1 MRMGQELEDRDYVD
15 EREFLKR
22 LRAETRLVSDCFR
35 DERFETFDPPMIG
48 AEVEAWLLDDNWLPA
63 PENEAFL
70 ETLHDPLATHELAR
84 FNFELNLDPHAL
96 PGGLPK
102 LKDQIG
108 KLWADCTQAASRHA
122 LKPLM
127 IGIPPT
133 LIQDMLS
140 EDTMTP
146 SNRYKA
152 LNERVMAVRGK
163 PTQVGIA
170 RREQLALAQNHLM
183 IEAACTSLQTHLTVN
198 PGEEAR
204 LYNAA
209 QIAAG
214 PVTAISANSPFL
226 YGRRLWEETRIPAFE
241 QAIGI
246 PSFRARDGAKVG
258 RVTFGAGWLRKGFME
273 LFLENLDGHEA
284 LLPIIE
290 AAPPEKLRHFKL
302 QNGTLWRWNRP
313 IIGGDCEGTPHLR
326 IENRVT
332 PAGPTAID
340 MVANAA
346 FFIGLT
352 RFIAALETP
361 PETRMEFAAARA
373 NFYACAR
380 RGLGASV
387 QWLDGDLHDVQRL
400 IYDQLVGAAQ
410 DGLTAS
416 GVPEHEAKAVLSPIR
431 ERAKSGQNGAAWQRS
446 WVNCHGRDFQGLVE
460 AYYGNQQGGRPVH
473 TWRI

>member
-1 MRMGQELEDRDYVD
+1 MGQELDHRDYVD
-15 EREFLKR
+15 EQAFTKC
-22 LRAETRLVSDCFR
+22 LRAETRLVSGLYR
-35 DERFETFDPPMIG
+35 DQRFETFDPPMIG
-48 AEVEAWLLDDNWLPA
+48 AEVEAWLVDDNWLPA
-63 PENEAFL
+63 PENTAFL
-70 ETLHDPLATHELAR
+70 EALDEELVTHELAR
-84 FNFELNLDPHAL
+84 FNFELNLDPHPL
-96 PGGLPK
+96 PGGFPK
-102 LKDQIG
+102 LKDQIDA
-108 KLWADCTQAASRHA
+108 LWAKCETAADALA

-127 IGIPPT
+127 IGMPPT

-140 EDTMTP
+140 LDTMTP

-152 LNERVMAVRGK
+152 LNERVMEKRGK
-163 PTQVGIA
+163 PTEIEIS
-170 RREQLALAQNHLM
+170 RREKLELAQNHLM

-209 QIAAG
+209 QIASA
-214 PVTAISANSPFL
+214 PVVAVSANSPFL

-246 PSFRARDGAKVG
+246 DSFRGRDGAKVG
-258 RVTFGAGWLRKGFME
+258 RVTFGAKWLRESFME
-273 LFLENLDGHEA
+273 LFLENLDGHDA

-290 AAPPEKLRHFKL
+290 DAPPEKLRHFKL

-313 IIGGDCEGTPHLR
+313 IIGGDCTGTPHLR

-332 PAGPTAID
+332 PAGPTPAD

-346 FFIGLT
+346 FFAGLT
-352 RFIAALETP
+352 RHLAGRDSP
-361 PETRMEFAAARA
+361 PDRGMEFSTARG

-387 QWLDGDLHDVQRL
+387 QWIDGETHDIQRL
-400 IYDQLVGAAQ
+400 IHDRLVDQARQGLVDA
-410 DGLTAS
+410 
-416 GVPEHEAKAVLSPIR
+416 GVAEAEANAVLEPIR
-431 ERAKSGQNGAAWQRS
+431 GRAKTGLNGAAWQRN
-446 WVNCHGRDFQGLVE
+446 WVNCHGRDFQGLVA
-460 AYYGNQQGGRPVH
+460 AYYERQQKGRPVH

>member
-1 MRMGQELEDRDYVD
+1 MGQELDDRDYVD
-15 EREFLKR
+15 AQAFVKR
-22 LRAETRLVSDCFR
+22 LREETRLVSDCFKNAT
-35 DERFETFDPPMIG
+35 FETFDPPMIG
-48 AEVEAWLLDDNWLPA
+48 AEVEAWLVDENWLPA
-63 PENEAFL
+63 PESEAFL
-70 ETLHDPLATHELAR
+70 EKLDEPLATHELAK
-84 FNFELNLDPHAL
+84 FNFELNLDPHPL

-102 LKDQIG
+102 LKDQIE
-108 KLWADCTQAASRHA
+108 KLWADCTHTSETLG

-127 IGIPPT
+127 IGTPPT

-140 EDTMTP
+140 LDTMTP
-146 SNRYKA
+146 SNRYTA
-152 LNERVMAVRGK
+152 LNERVMEVRGK
-163 PTQVGIA
+163 PTEIDIE
-170 RREQLALAQNHLM
+170 RREKLDLAQNHLM

-209 QIAAG
+209 QIAAA
-214 PVTAISANSPFL
+214 PITAISANSPFL

-246 PSFRARDGAKVG
+246 PSFRGRDGAKVG
-258 RVTFGAGWLRKGFME
+258 RVTFGAGWLRKSFME

-284 LLPIIE
+284 LLPLIE
-290 AAPPEKLRHFKL
+290 NTPPEKLRHFKL

-313 IIGGDCEGTPHLR
+313 IVGGDCEGTPHLR

-332 PAGPTAID
+332 PAGPTTID
-340 MVANAA
+340 MVANSA

-352 RFIAALETP
+352 RHLAGLETP
-361 PETRMEFAAARA
+361 PEADMDFAIARG

-387 QWLDGDLHDVQRL
+387 QWIDGEQHDVQRL
-400 IYDQLVGAAQ
+400 IHDHLVDAAI
-410 DGLTAS
+410 DGLTSA
-416 GVPEHEAKAVLSPIR
+416 GVAVHEATAVLYPIR
-431 ERAKSGQNGAAWQRS
+431 QRAKTGQNGAAWQRS
-446 WVNCHGRDFQGLVE
+446 WVNLQGRDFQGLVE
-460 AYYGNQQGGRPVH
+460 AYYENQQRGRPVH

>member
-1 MRMGQELEDRDYVD
+1 MGQEVNDRDYVD
-15 EREFLKR
+15 APAFLKR
-22 LRAETRLVSDCFR
+22 LRAETRLVADCFR
-35 DERFETFDPPMIG
+35 DTRFETFDPPMIG
-48 AEVEAWLLDDNWLPA
+48 AEVEAWLVDDNWLPA
-63 PENEAFL
+63 PDNDTFL
-70 ETLHDPLATHELAR
+70 ETLDEPLATHELAR

-102 LKDQIG
+102 LKDQIE
-108 KLWADCTQAASRHA
+108 KLWGDCTQAADTLG

-127 IGIPPT
+127 IGMPPT

-140 EDTMTP
+140 LDTMTP

-152 LNERVMAVRGK
+152 LNEQVMKVRGK
-163 PTQVGIA
+163 PTEIEIE
-170 RREQLALAQNHLM
+170 RREKLDLAQNHLM

-198 PGEEAR
+198 PGEEEAR
-204 LYNAA
+204 MFNAA

-214 PVTAISANSPFL
+214 PITAISANSPFL
-226 YGRRLWEETRIPAFE
+226 FGRRLWEETRIPAFE

-246 PSFRARDGAKVG
+246 PSFRGRDGAKVG
-258 RVTFGAGWLRKGFME
+258 RVTFGAGWLRKSLME
-273 LFLENLDGHEA
+273 LFLENLDGHDA
-284 LLPIIE
+284 LLPLIE
-290 AAPPEKLRHFKL
+290 DAPPEKLRHFKL

-313 IIGGDCEGTPHLR
+313 IVGGDCSGTPHLR

-352 RFIAALETP
+352 RHLAALDAP
-361 PETRMEFAAARA
+361 PEKDMAFAAARA

-387 QWLDGDLHDVQRL
+387 QWVDGEMHDVQRL
-400 IYDQLVGAAQ
+400 IYDQLVDAAR

-416 GVPEHEAKAVLSPIR
+416 GVPEHEAKAVLTPIR

-446 WVNCHGRDFQGLVE
+446 WVNCHGRDFQGLVA
-460 AYYGNQQGGRPVH
+460 AYYENQQGGRPVH